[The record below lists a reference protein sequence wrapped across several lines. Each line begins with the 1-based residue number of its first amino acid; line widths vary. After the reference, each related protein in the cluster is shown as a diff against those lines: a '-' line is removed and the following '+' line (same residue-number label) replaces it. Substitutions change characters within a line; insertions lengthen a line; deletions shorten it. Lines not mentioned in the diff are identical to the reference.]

1 MSSTCIYIL
10 SHFAGLEKAKR
21 PQTWMGDR
29 VFIVTS
35 LCVKI
40 LSFLKK

>member
-1 MSSTCIYIL
+1 MYSTCTYIL
-10 SHFAGLEKAKR
+10 SHLAGLENAKR

-35 LCVKI
+35 LGIKI
-40 LSFLKK
+40 LSFFKK